1 MFSYLKDYPAKWMI
15 WEGKPLNEAMNK
27 LNSLGV
33 KSIVFDPCGNV
44 PEQGDFSTIMDRNV
58 ETLRNVFQR

>member
-1 MFSYLKDYPAKWMI
+1 MI